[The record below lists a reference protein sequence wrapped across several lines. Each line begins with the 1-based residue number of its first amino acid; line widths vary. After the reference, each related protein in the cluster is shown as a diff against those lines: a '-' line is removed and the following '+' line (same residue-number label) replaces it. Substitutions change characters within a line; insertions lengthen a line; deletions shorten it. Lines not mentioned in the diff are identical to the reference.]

1 MGVYETFKT
10 EGKRKDRSVMI
21 LLGGEWVLENED
33 DGVAAQ
39 EHLADESILQLK
51 NFVKYISAKRV

>member
-10 EGKRKDRSVMI
+10 EGKGKDRSVMSAL

-39 EHLADESILQLK
+39 EHLADVAILVHRFGLLL
-51 NFVKYISAKRV
+51 A

>member
-1 MGVYETFKT
+1 MYETFKT

-21 LLGGEWVLENED
+21 LLGGERVLENED

-39 EHLADESILQLK
+39 EHLADVAILVHRFGLLL
-51 NFVKYISAKRV
+51 A

>member
-39 EHLADESILQLK
+39 KHLADVAILVHRFGLLL
-51 NFVKYISAKRV
+51 A